1 VARILLVHG
10 AFGGSWAWEP
20 VLPGLRAAGHDADAI
35 DLPGGGD
42 DETPLAEVTL
52 DAYAE
57 RILQTIGSGPP
68 TVLVGQSM
76 GGMAI
81 TQAAARCPGS
91 VAGLIYTAA
100 FAPAEGQSLL
110 DLTALPEGAGDQVQA
125 NLVVDGDPPVATMP
139 PEAARHALYNCSDD
153 EKATWAAAQLGPQA
167 VAPFTHPLRVED
179 SKREAFERLP
189 RAYVTCLQDH
199 AIPPALQ
206 RRMFTAARCDPVI
219 ELDTDHAPWLSRT
232 DELVAAI
239 DTIASALE
247 ASGLARIS

>member
-1 VARILLVHG
+1 VAKILLVHG
-10 AFGGSWAWEP
+10 AFGGSWAWKP

-42 DETPLAEVTL
+42 DPTPIAQVTL

-57 RILQTIGSGPP
+57 RICSTLAGGPP
-68 TVLVGQSM
+68 AVLVGQSM

-91 VAGLIYTAA
+91 VMGLIYTAA
-100 FAPAEGQSLL
+100 FLPAEGQSLI

-125 NLVVDGDPPVATMP
+125 NLVVEGDPPVAIMP
-139 PEAARHALYNCSDD
+139 PEAAKHALYNCCDD
-153 EKATWAAAQLGPQA
+153 DKAAWAAAQLGPQA
-167 VAPFTHPLRVED
+167 IAAFTGPIHIDETN
-179 SKREAFERLP
+179 REAFERLP

-206 RRMFTAARCDPVI
+206 RRMFTAAGCYPVV

-239 DTIASALE
+239 DTIASALD
-247 ASGLARIS
+247 ASGLARSS

>member
-1 VARILLVHG
+1 VHG
-10 AFGGSWAWEP
+10 AFGGSWAWKP
-20 VLPGLRAAGHDADAI
+20 VLPGLRSAGHDAAAI

-42 DETPLAEVTL
+42 DPTPIAEVTL

-57 RILQTIGSGPP
+57 RICGALAGGPP
-68 TVLVGQSM
+68 AVLVGQSM

-81 TQAAARCPGS
+81 TQAAARRAGL

-100 FAPAEGQSLL
+100 FAPAEGQSLI

-125 NLVVDGDPPVATMP
+125 NLVVEGDPPYAVLP
-139 PEAARHALYNCSDD
+139 PEAAKHALYNCCSDQQ
-153 EKATWAAAQLGPQA
+153 ATWAAAQLGRQA
-167 VAPFTHPLRVED
+167 VAAFTAPLHVEE

-206 RRMFTAARCDPVI
+206 RRMFIAAGCDPVI

-232 DELVAAI
+232 DELVAAL
-239 DTIASALE
+239 DTIASSPAF
-247 ASGLARIS
+247 SGLARTV